1 MATSLTQF
9 NCAAAAASLPANQ
22 RAKLIDNG
30 WNIII
35 LPNPADG
42 REGLRCY
49 ASVTAPK
56 LGPQTIPIETRV
68 TRSDMPLLRANPCFE
83 LALIHRSGPRNC
95 ATNKERQR
103 GREGGSGAPTMK
115 KKSGAG
121 SSDDTKSISPSRH
134 ALPISRMNGM
144 FSSPPSLSL
153 SSRDV

>member
-9 NCAAAAASLPANQ
+9 NCAAAAASLPASQ

-49 ASVTAPK
+49 ASVTAPPK
-56 LGPQTIPIETRV
+56 LGPQMIPIETRV

-121 SSDDTKSISPSRH
+121 SSDDTKSISPSHLAATCRRRFRH
-134 ALPISRMNGM
+134 RRS
-144 FSSPPSLSL
+144 
-153 SSRDV
+153 VV